1 MTVTLSL
8 FAGAGAQFLDNNG
21 NILSGG
27 LIYTYTAGT
36 TTPLVTF
43 TSNLGDVAQP
53 NPIVLDSAGRI
64 PGGELWL
71 TTGFGYKFVVKDANN
86 VLIGTYDNIPSSAQ
100 PPITN
105 DASSI
110 SYEEGYTVTAGSFV
124 IGNTYLITSLGN
136 TNFQLI
142 GASANQVGTTFIAT
156 GVGYGTGTA
165 KLSRTVQSRLQDTV
179 SVKDFGAVGDGTT
192 DDTAA
197 IQAALN
203 ANLAVY
209 FPPAT
214 YLVSALTL
222 QGFQKISGYGATLQ
236 ASTPTGKILTCPTGT
251 NGIQTT
257 NYTEISGL
265 SINGYSSSISSGSA
279 GIYTTGNNTFTI
291 KDVKVKNFD
300 LGFYLGATQF
310 GSFYSIKAYNCNVGV
325 YIKSDTTAGGGNS
338 NSFYDLITLSCT
350 LGVLI
355 NGQLPFVTSA
365 NYFRNYTGNSNS
377 SALGIFN
384 SSCTIDG
391 GAPENNSGTSSSYD
405 GLSITGGIY
414 YLNNSNVIFS
424 NVSDADAVSATSV
437 IYAENNSVSNLNNT
451 GGYGS
456 TGGKFAI
463 CDSTS
468 TINTFGSTGLN
479 GTLPNIFSN
488 ISTSTASNGSNLF
501 QCLDNSYLS
510 ISLPNECTSPLTSTL
525 NNSNGI
531 VSSGTAWDTTYGLV
545 GSVVFATSVASQDSN
560 RIFLGSITNN
570 AAFSVIGI
578 SLYSDTNTSIY
589 LGFYGYDYK
598 QSVNLIAGKWC
609 RLYYVTENASILAN
623 AGYVLYPESTDGPTV
638 KIAKV
643 MIYSSST
650 YDAGAVQAVNSVL
663 GGAYNSQTPAN
674 HYGRYF
680 NAAPST
686 GTWSVGQI
694 VYNTVPASA
703 GYIGWVCTVAGTP
716 GTWNTFGLIS

>member
-1 MTVTLSL
+1 MTTLIPKFDLKNGGSTPT
-8 FAGAGAQFLDNNG
+8 GAVNR
-21 NILSGG
+21 
-27 LIYTYTAGT
+27 
-36 TTPLVTF
+36 
-43 TSNLGDVAQP
+43 
-53 NPIVLDSAGRI
+53 PINQKL
-64 PGGELWL
+64 
-71 TTGFGYKFVVKDANN
+71 
-86 VLIGTYDNIPSSAQ
+86 
-100 PPITN
+100 
-105 DASSI
+105 
-110 SYEEGYTVTAGSFV
+110 EE
-124 IGNTYLITSLGN
+124 
-136 TNFQLI
+136 
-142 GASANQVGTTFIAT
+142 
-156 GVGYGTGTA
+156 
-165 KLSRTVQSRLQDTV
+165 TV
-179 SVKDFGAVGDGTT
+179 SVKDFGAVGDGIT

-197 IQAALN
+197 CQAALN
-203 ANLAVY
+203 ASLTVV
-209 FPPAT
+209 FPPGT
-214 YLVSALTL
+214 YLVSALTA
-222 QGFQKISGYGATLQ
+222 QDNQKISGYGATLK
-236 ASTPTGKILTCPTGT
+236 ASTTTGKILTLPAGS

-257 NYTEISGL
+257 EFTKVSGL
-265 SINGYSSSISSGSA
+265 QLIGYSSTITSGSV
-279 GIYTTGNNTFTI
+279 GIYTLGNPNLI
-291 KDVKVKNFD
+291 LRDVRVEYFD
-300 LGFYLGATQF
+300 RGFYLGNTQF

-589 LGFYGYDYK
+589 LGFYGYNYK

-674 HYGRYF
+674 HYGRY
-680 NAAPST
+680 ASAVPTT

-694 VYNTVPASA
+694 VYNTAPTSG
-703 GYIGWVCTVAGTP
+703 GYVGWICTTAGTP
-716 GTWNTFGLIS
+716 GTWKTFGAIS